1 MSKFDT
7 LFEQQVA
14 RFVKSGPIAGDYV
27 NLKKGYESSDWYKS
41 LDKSRQDYIQEIKTL
56 AEQGKPLMLST
67 IKKGIYETGATDS
80 QTWNVADIVVEYA
93 PGFYQQSL
101 TIPLELLEFAETW
114 DEHRATKTDPTN
126 DQKDHTTLKPEEH
139 DARDLPAED
148 GGQTHVPD
156 GNYALGTANYM
167 P

>member
-27 NLKKGYESSDWYKS
+27 KFKAGCESSDWYKS

-56 AEQGKPLMLST
+56 SEQGKPLMLST
-67 IKKGIYETGATDS
+67 LKKGIYETDTVDS
-80 QTWNVADIVVEYA
+80 QAQLADIVVEYA
-93 PGFYQQSL
+93 PGLYQQSL

-114 DEHRATKTDPTN
+114 DEHRATSKDPTN
-126 DQKDHTTLKPEEH
+126 DQKDHTSLKPEV
-139 DARDLPAED
+139 AED
-148 GGQTHVPD
+148 KAVDGHQTKVPD
-156 GNYALGTANYM
+156 GNYTLGTANYM

>member
-67 IKKGIYETGATDS
+67 IKKGLYETDTVDS
-80 QTWNVADIVVEYA
+80 QAQLADIVVEYA

-126 DQKDHTTLKPEEH
+126 DQKDHTTLKPKEV
-139 DARDLPAED
+139 ED
-148 GGQTHVPD
+148 KAIDVGQQTHVPD
-156 GNYALGTANYM
+156 GDYKLGTANYM